1 MSIALIRAGLG
12 KNLGTIRGLR
22 VAETIPDQVSP
33 PVAVVALSSVGYDGA
48 LQGGLTTY
56 NFIVTVIVGR
66 MSERTAQRT
75 LDAYISPGAGSI
87 KTAIE
92 SDRQLGQSA
101 FDCRVEGLSSYGSVT
116 IGDITYLAADFTVTV
131 YGN

>member
-1 MSIALIRAGLG
+1 MSIALIRKGLG
-12 KNLGTIRGLR
+12 DNLSTIRGLR
-22 VAETIPDQVSP
+22 VAETVPDQVSP
-33 PVAVVALSSVGYDGA
+33 PIAVISLSSVAYDGA
-48 LQGGLTTY
+48 LRGGLTTY
-56 NFIVTVIVGR
+56 NFMVTVIVGR
-66 MSERTAQRT
+66 VSERTAQRT
-75 LDAYISPGAGSI
+75 LDAYITPGPGSI

-101 FDCRVEGLSSYGSVT
+101 FDCRVEGLSNYGSIT

>member
-1 MSIALIRAGLG
+1 MSVTAIRQGLG
-12 KNLGTIRGLR
+12 KNLATIRGLR
-22 VAETIPDQVSP
+22 VAETVPDQVNP
-33 PVAVVALSSVGYDGA
+33 PVAIVSLQTVDYDGA

-56 NFIVTVIVGR
+56 SFQVTVVVGR
-66 MSERTAQRT
+66 ASDRTAQRD
-75 LDAYISPGAGSI
+75 LDAFISPGVGAI

-92 SDRQLGQSA
+92 SDRSLDGSA

-116 IGDITYLAADFTVTV
+116 LGDITFLAADFVVTV

>member
-12 KNLGTIRGLR
+12 KNLATIRGLR
-22 VAETIPDQVSP
+22 VAETVPDQVSP
-33 PVAVVALSSVGYDGA
+33 PIAVVSLTTVDYDGA
-48 LQGGLTTY
+48 FQGGLTTY
-56 NFIVTVIVGR
+56 TFTVTVIVGR

-75 LDAYISPGAGSI
+75 LDAYISPGTGSI

-92 SDRQLGQSA
+92 SERSLGGSA
-101 FDCRVEGLSSYGSVT
+101 FDCRVEGMSNNGSVT

-131 YGN
+131 YGY

>member
-1 MSIALIRAGLG
+1 LSIALIRKGLG
-12 KNLGTIRGLR
+12 DNLSTIRGLR
-22 VAETIPDQVSP
+22 VAETIPDQVNP
-33 PVAVVALSSVGYDGA
+33 PVAVISLQTVSYDGA
-48 LQGGLTTY
+48 FQGGLTSY
-56 NFIVTVIVGR
+56 SFMVTVLTGR

-75 LDAYISPGAGSI
+75 LDAYISPGVGSI

-92 SDRQLGQSA
+92 SERSLGDSA
-101 FDCRVEGLSSYGSVT
+101 FDCRVDGMSNVGSVT

>member
-12 KNLGTIRGLR
+12 KNLATIRGLR

-33 PVAVVALSSVGYDGA
+33 PIAVVSLTTVDYDGA

-56 NFIVTVIVGR
+56 TFTVTVIVGR
-66 MSERTAQRT
+66 VSERTAQRT

-92 SDRQLGQSA
+92 SDRQLSQSA
-101 FDCRVEGLSSYGSVT
+101 FDCRVEGLTSYGSVT
-116 IGDITYLAADFTVTV
+116 IGDVNYLAADFTVTV
-131 YGN
+131 FGY